1 MPERNFHI
9 SKSFVFHVIIA
20 VVLVT
25 SGTINTVFA
34 KLTDSKRAKGTNPED
49 EHSYDHPFFQ
59 VSQMFLGELLC
70 LIAFEMLKYFKI
82 KQPQLEEDE
91 EEQRIPPPS
100 PFIWIFPAICDF
112 TSTSLLYFGLTWTF
126 ASSFQMLR
134 GSVIIFTGL
143 LSVAFL
149 KTKLYI
155 HHWIGIGFIVL
166 GLVLVGIG
174 DYIYGKVY
182 DVDIRENYLLASD
195 LLIVISQIVT
205 AIQMIIEEKLLK
217 KYKVPPLQ
225 AVGWEGLFGFVIVCL
240 LLLPMYLVPWHVSFS
255 VVSQTQPRFEDI
267 ADAITMIGNNLSILV
282 CSLVVVVSIAVFNF
296 AGLTVTITWN
306 ATTRMVLDNART
318 VSIWIVSLIFKWEK
332 AQPLQPIGY
341 ILLLMGILIY
351 YDIII
356 CPILRWMLRY
366 VQKPH
371 LHQIYNSQNNSDTGA
386 DVSAISTDDTDAYTG
401 FPRVNM

>member
-1 MPERNFHI
+1 M
-9 SKSFVFHVIIA
+9 A
-20 VVLVT
+20 L
-25 SGTINTVFA
+25 
-34 KLTDSKRAKGTNPED
+34 
-49 EHSYDHPFFQ
+49 PFP
-59 VSQMFLGELLC
+59 SRSLRLGHYKLLC

-82 KQPQLEEDE
+82 KQPQLEEDGEDE
-91 EEQRIPPPS
+91 EEQRNPPPS
-100 PFIWIFPAICDF
+100 PFIWIFPAICDL

-126 ASSFQMLR
+126 ASSFQILR

-143 LSVAFL
+143 LSVTFL
-149 KTKLYI
+149 KAKLYI
-155 HHWIGIGFIVL
+155 HHWIGIGFIVF

-174 DYIYGKVY
+174 DYIYGIVY
-182 DVDIRENYLLASD
+182 DVNILENYLLASD
-195 LLIVISQIVT
+195 FLIIMSQIIT

-225 AVGWEGLFGFVIVCL
+225 AVGWEGLFGFTTVCL
-240 LLLPMYLVPWHVSFS
+240 LLLPMYLIPWHVPFS

-267 ADAITMIGNNLSILV
+267 VDAITMIGNNLMILV
-282 CSLVVVVSIAVFNF
+282 CSLVVVVSIGVFNF

-356 CPILRWMLRY
+356 RPILRWMLRY
-366 VQKPH
+366 VHKPH
-371 LHQIYNSQNNSDTGA
+371 LQQTYNNQNNSDSGA
-386 DVSAISTDDTDAYTG
+386 DVSAMATDDTDAYNG